1 MPADMKYPARRA
13 KALVTLAATASL
25 VALMPAS
32 LGFRPLGAQHDAI
45 DPGSARIAKMGIDS
59 RFHSETDALGLADLR
74 WEFPRLAAAQL
85 EIGDTLVFALPGA
98 RTIELTLVDRGWIAR
113 DAFGFSFNDAA
124 TGSSA
129 DIVLMNGLVS
139 GTVRANTDGRFEQW
153 SLMTGVDHAGIGGD
167 YYANLDGIDA
177 ESLVTP
183 IEPPLALA
191 GGGEGDGGV
200 AGDGCDDNGSTI
212 DVLFAYTPDFLA
224 DYASLDVMKAAILAD
239 LQRMNLAQV
248 NSLSAPRFRS
258 VGFFETDQP
267 GTGSLA
273 TDLTQLANTA
283 DGWADGVHAER
294 DNTRADLVILYSDS
308 APGSTAFV
316 GVGNQA
322 TGFGVVG
329 TQGGFALAR
338 ALATTMGCCNAP
350 GDSTPACGGAYPFSN
365 AYRFTAGSTTYRTLL
380 ALPPGT
386 EIPYFSNPTVDFLGV
401 ATGTATANNSRT
413 MSFTSV
419 VVAGYR
425 CSEGAEP
432 DCDGDGVLDSI
443 AIASGLVPDCN
454 RTGIPDSCDI
464 ALGISIDLNND
475 GVPDECP
482 LTDTQFTP
490 SGTGVLDT
498 LGVAVST
505 SVRAGDPSV
514 LLGLGAPGNDGVV
527 QNGGAVWIVPMLAG
541 TPNLAAAQ
549 VLRPADP
556 QQNGFFG
563 RGLSVFKRP
572 SSTSP
577 SYPARNYAA
586 VGAYRWNQSA
596 STGNYQS
603 KGAVYLFEEGGT
615 GTWAPTASTAGTPW
629 RYTPPATGGNSA
641 GAFAL
646 FGWSVALGRS
656 PTEAGEI
663 VIVGAPGRNNGQGAV
678 YVLRN
683 QSNNTPALHVMR
695 TLSAPQD
702 GDEFGYSVA
711 LAPRIGTLGSSRVAF
726 VAGAPGRSNDRGSV
740 FVFERPVSTLSFG
753 TWASPFSL
761 TTPGTTLNDGDR
773 FGAAV
778 AMLARPATPA
788 ASPTALIAVGAPG
801 DDGGKGR
808 VHFWERGT
816 GTGVTT
822 AWTYRGSYQPPDA
835 KIGDAFGSS
844 VSVALN
850 AAGDAFVV
858 TVGAPKTD
866 VVVGSAT
873 RIDAGAAYVLTRAFG
888 STGAVLSSVRRAFSP
903 GTADEFGYS
912 ASSVTGF
919 GLIGA
924 PFNDS
929 AGLNAGM
936 ARITINP

>member
-1 MPADMKYPARRA
+1 MPADLKYPVRRA
-13 KALVTLAATASL
+13 KALVTLAATASI
-25 VALMPAS
+25 VALMPTS
-32 LGFRPLGAQHDAI
+32 LAFRSAGSPYELT
-45 DPGSARIAKMGIDS
+45 DPDTARIAKMGIDS

-85 EIGDTLVFALPGA
+85 EIGESLVFALPGA
-98 RTIELTLVDRGWIAR
+98 RAIELTLVDRDWIAS
-113 DAFGFSFNDAA
+113 DALGFSFNDPAS
-124 TGSSA
+124 GSSA
-129 DIVLMNGLVS
+129 DIVLLNGTAS
-139 GTVRANTDGRFEQW
+139 GTVRANIDGRFEKW

-167 YYANLDGIDA
+167 YYSNLDGIEA
-177 ESLVTP
+177 QSLVTP
-183 IEPPLALA
+183 IDPPSNLA
-191 GGGEGDGGV
+191 GDGGV
-200 AGDGCDDNGSTI
+200 AGAGCDDNGSVI
-212 DVLFAYTPDFLA
+212 DVLFTYTPDFLA
-224 DYASLDVMKAAILAD
+224 DYPSLDAMQAAILAD

-258 VGFFETDQP
+258 AGFLEIDQP

-273 TDLTQLANTA
+273 TDLTNLANPT
-283 DGWADGVHAER
+283 DGWADAVHAER
-294 DNTRADLVILYSDS
+294 DDTRADLVVLYTESG
-308 APGSTAFV
+308 PGSAAFI

-322 TGFGVVG
+322 LGFSVVG
-329 TQGGFALAR
+329 TQGGYALAR
-338 ALATTMGCCNAP
+338 ALATNMGCCNAP

-365 AYRFTAGSTTYRTLL
+365 AHRFTVGTTTYRTLM
-380 ALPPGT
+380 ALPPGE
-386 EIPYFSNPTVDFLGV
+386 EIAYFSNPTVDFLGV
-401 ATGTATANNSRT
+401 PTGTATANNSRT

-425 CSEGAEP
+425 CSEGADP
-432 DCDGDGVLDSI
+432 DCDGDGVLDTV

-454 RTGIPDSCDI
+454 LTGIPDSCDI
-464 ALGISIDLNND
+464 ALGISIDLNSD

-482 LTDTQFTP
+482 LTDRQFTV

-498 LGVAVST
+498 FGVAVST

-514 LLGLGAPGNDGVV
+514 LLGIGAPGNDV
-527 QNGGAVWIVPMLAG
+527 GAPNAGTAWIVPMTAG
-541 TPNLAAAQ
+541 VPNLAAAQ
-549 VLRPADP
+549 ALRPSDP

-572 SSTSP
+572 SSASP
-577 SYPARNYAA
+577 AYPARNYAA

-603 KGAVYLFEEGGT
+603 KGALYLFEEGGT
-615 GTWAPTASTAGTPW
+615 GTWAQTLSSAGVPW
-629 RYTPPATGGNSA
+629 RYSPPATGGNAA
-641 GAFAL
+641 GAYSL

-656 PTEAGEI
+656 PTEGTEI
-663 VIVGAPGRNNGQGAV
+663 IIVGAPGRNNGQGGV

-683 QSNNTPALHVMR
+683 QANNTPALHVLR
-695 TLSAPQD
+695 ALGSPVD
-702 GDEFGYSVA
+702 GDEFGYSVT
-711 LAPRIGTLGSSRVAF
+711 LAPRIGTSGSSRVAF
-726 VAGAPGRSNDRGSV
+726 AAGAPGRSNDRGAV
-740 FVFERPVSTLSFG
+740 LVYERPVSSLSFG
-753 TWASPFSL
+753 TWAAPFTL

-778 AMLARPATPA
+778 SMIARPATPA
-788 ASPTALIAVGAPG
+788 AAPTALLAVGAPG

-822 AWTYRGSYQPPDA
+822 AWTYRGSYQPLDA
-835 KIGDAFGSS
+835 KVGDAFGSS

-850 AAGDAFVV
+850 TAGDAFVI

-866 VVVGSAT
+866 VVLGSAT
-873 RIDAGAAYVLTRAFG
+873 RVDAGVVYVLTRSFG
-888 STGAVLSSVRRAFSP
+888 STGATLSSLRRAFSP
-903 GTADEFGYS
+903 ATGDEFGYS

-919 GLIGA
+919 GLVGA
-924 PFNDS
+924 PFTDS

-936 ARITINP
+936 TRVTINP